1 MVAVLQKRD
10 LHNTYRDREVEIVR
24 LSTYLA
30 LLAGALGVNT
40 AFAVGPEGA
49 RVGGAAAL
57 SAQPADPSKQGD
69 GTMSPAARAAIE
81 GGPLPASADAVAAKA
96 AANATSDEAARAG
109 KLVAPDCADLSPAG
123 EPAPPAGH
131 CEPESQ

>member
-1 MVAVLQKRD
+1 
-10 LHNTYRDREVEIVR
+10 VR
-24 LSTYLA
+24 LSSYLA
-30 LLAGALGVNT
+30 LLAGALSVNT
-40 AFAVGPEGA
+40 AFAAGPEDA

-57 SAQPADPSKQGD
+57 SVLPADPQEQGD

-81 GGPLPASADAVAAKA
+81 RGPLPPSADAVAAKA
-96 AANATSDEAARAG
+96 AANAMSDEAARAG

-123 EPAPPAGH
+123 GPAPPSGH